1 MVAINTDCNWGKRL
15 FVIMWHW
22 IWEATTHSVNSDTNC
37 KLLITRKFLN
47 SRSRPGFFNDGYTT
61 AVFQVSAKY
70 PVCKERLTI
79 LVMAGRSESKH
90 EDAGLVLSRCNHM
103 TNCLSQAWHWKWE
116 NTISPDSDSRLG
128 SGVDSK
134 NAVQL
139 WPDTGNLGNKKTDP
153 YCLQEVKQ
161 NVWKRYIFC

>member
-1 MVAINTDCNWGKRL
+1 MREEIICNH
-15 FVIMWHW
+15 VTI
-22 IWEATTHSVNSDTNC
+22 C
-37 KLLITRKFLN
+37 KLLIRRKFLN
-47 SRSRPGFFNDGYTT
+47 SRSRPGFFNDG
-61 AVFQVSAKY
+61 FQVSAKY

-90 EDAGLVLSRCNHM
+90 EDAGFVLSRCNHM

-128 SGVDSK
+128 SDVDSK

-139 WPDTGNLGNKKTDP
+139 THIVSKK
-153 YCLQEVKQ
+153 
-161 NVWKRYIFC
+161 